1 MYDNF
6 LENLYGKM
14 DKVDSIKD
22 KLTNSSHT
30 ITAEHNGKSATV
42 ILEILHS
49 SNDFKIRNHL
59 GNDEFRFLS
68 KNSECD
74 FDKILAVQK
83 AIAYA
88 VGFAKSKLENSSE
101 KKALEYIS
109 KNDFL
114 DTKIDDCDLSI
125 RTKNT
130 CRMNDFKVIGDL
142 IACSTK
148 DLMMLNFGKRTI
160 SEIQEL
166 LISKGYSFGS

>member
-14 DKVDSIKD
+14 DKVDSIKNE
-22 KLTNSSHT
+22 LTNSSQT

-42 ILEILHS
+42 ILDVFYS

-59 GNDEFRFLS
+59 GHNEFRFLS

-101 KKALEYIS
+101 NKA
-109 KNDFL
+109 
-114 DTKIDDCDLSI
+114 
-125 RTKNT
+125 
-130 CRMNDFKVIGDL
+130 
-142 IACSTK
+142 
-148 DLMMLNFGKRTI
+148 
-160 SEIQEL
+160 
-166 LISKGYSFGS
+166 